1 MNKIDVNI
9 VQTCISIPEDWFE
22 IQFMTSIKVIKKV
35 MNVPSCAVKSILRE
49 QGVCTEN
56 IDEASICIDEKMLE
70 KFADAYVRKL
80 KNFFISSSRHIS
92 SISDKERNDLKEF
105 YKLFKKQE
113 VSNEQLGKWEDIDIS
128 LLRDSFYRKVRQLT
142 WGLFFRPLMF
152 WNETKVSKYK
162 MPVMNIEEKDEIL
175 NRRRDKIS
183 SDILVYA
190 NNNYTIKIKQRPH
203 YIFLSIHIGRH
214 KMFTSARYY
223 VFSSDDDHM
232 N

>member
-1 MNKIDVNI
+1 MTIDVNKI
-9 VQTCISIPEDWFE
+9 VQESISILKQGFE
-22 IQFMTSIKVIKKV
+22 IQFMTSIKVIKEV
-35 MNVPSCAVKSILRE
+35 MNVPSCAVRSILRE

-92 SISDKERNDLKEF
+92 IISDKERNDLKEF
-105 YKLFKKQE
+105 YNLFKKQE
-113 VSNEQLGKWEDIDIS
+113 VSNEQLGKWDDIDIS
-128 LLRDSFYRKVRQLT
+128 LLRDSFYRKVRKLT
-142 WGLFFRPLMF
+142 WSVFRPLMLRD
-152 WNETKVSKYK
+152 ETKISKYRI
-162 MPVMNIEEKDEIL
+162 PIMNFEEKDEII
-175 NRRRDKIS
+175 NMRRDKIS

-190 NNNYTIKIKQRPH
+190 NNNYAIKIKQRPH

-223 VFSSDDDHM
+223 VFPSDDDHM